1 MSVTRADRE
10 CNWKGVCLV
19 LFQRNAEHDW
29 MRLDGHDPVSHL
41 SLIYNVVRIARSE
54 TVSVSLS
61 TCIGLQPEAL
71 VILV

>member
-1 MSVTRADRE
+1 MTRADRE

-19 LFQRNAEHDW
+19 LFQCNAEHDW
-29 MRLDGHDPVSHL
+29 IRLDGHDPVSHL
-41 SLIYNVVRIARSE
+41 CLIYNAVRIAWSE
-54 TVSVSLS
+54 TVSVLPG